1 MSAHIFASDVV
12 SCAECGAAL
21 RSRTCRSCAG
31 TAGSWFCICE
41 ACGGRPELLSCPN
54 EASHASWLMARDTA
68 ERNYW
73 CGREGQLSNPFLG
86 GSATS

>member
-1 MSAHIFASDVV
+1 MSAHILALDGV

-21 RSRTCRSCAG
+21 CSRTCRSCAG
-31 TAGSWFCICE
+31 TAGSWFSICE
-41 ACGGRPELLSCPN
+41 ACGGRAQLLSCPN
-54 EASHASWLMARDTA
+54 EVSHVPSPTDRDTA

-73 CGREGQLSNPFLG
+73 YGREGQLSNPFLG